1 MYKEILM
8 MKYKEILINNKLVN
22 QKKTTDL
29 FKEFLKKIE
38 NLLKRLQEI
47 LIKVDKAEIKRKRL
61 IY

>member
-8 MKYKEILINNKLVN
+8 VKYKEILINK
-22 QKKTTDL
+22 KKTSDL
-29 FKEFLKKIE
+29 SKEFLKKIE

>member
-8 MKYKEILINNKLVN
+8 EKYKEILINK
-22 QKKTTDL
+22 KKTTDL
-29 FKEFLKKIE
+29 SKEFLKKIE
-38 NLLKRLQEI
+38 NQLKRLQEI

>member
-8 MKYKEILINNKLVN
+8 VKYKEILINNKLVN